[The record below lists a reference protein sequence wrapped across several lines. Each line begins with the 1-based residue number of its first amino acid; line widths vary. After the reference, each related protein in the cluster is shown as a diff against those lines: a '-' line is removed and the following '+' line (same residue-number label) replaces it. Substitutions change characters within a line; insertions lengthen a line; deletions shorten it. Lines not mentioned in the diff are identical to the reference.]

1 MQLMG
6 SESAI
11 LVGQHQQICN
21 LLLEINNTN
30 IPAKEMEQKFNA
42 DYKNCKSVFIA
53 CSKLEDE
60 AIEYMIKCYTSS
72 SSVQSN
78 IKELLY
84 IKDASTKVKT
94 VSTSLVSDSRRRVKR
109 QKNTEEVTCAYYI
122 TEVQLLNTVMYTNCQ
137 F

>member
-1 MQLMG
+1 
-6 SESAI
+6 
-11 LVGQHQQICN
+11 
-21 LLLEINNTN
+21 
-30 IPAKEMEQKFNA
+30 MEQKFNA